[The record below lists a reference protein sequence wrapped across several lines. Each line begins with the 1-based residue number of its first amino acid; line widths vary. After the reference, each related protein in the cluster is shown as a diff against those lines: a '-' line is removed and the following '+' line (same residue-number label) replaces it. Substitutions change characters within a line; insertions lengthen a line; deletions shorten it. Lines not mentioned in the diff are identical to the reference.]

1 MKVTERFSNI
11 ASYQGD
17 NFIKWFGDMEYP
29 KEVGIKLLSKKLPR
43 SMNASEILVELKPTV
58 VSIVDI
64 YTTLES
70 IDKSVWAI
78 FYCNDVTGVLRA
90 VRVYWDGGGW
100 DVGAYSIGSPG
111 GWRAGYRVF
120 SRNSFD
126 SLNSEPKKDINLA
139 DELKKIH
146 KKLDKITKHL
156 KIK

>member
-1 MKVTERFSNI
+1 MKVTEKFSNI

-29 KEVGIKLLSKKLPR
+29 KEVGIKLLYKKLPR
-43 SMNASEILVELKPTV
+43 IMNGSEILAELKPTV

-78 FYCNDVTGVLRA
+78 FYCNDVTDVLRA
-90 VRVYWDGGGW
+90 VSVIWHGDGWSVYAFSIEHPSRW
-100 DVGAYSIGSPG
+100 GAD
-111 GWRAGYRVF
+111 RQVF
-120 SRNSFD
+120 YRNSFD

-139 DELKKIH
+139 DEFKKIH
-146 KKLDKITKHL
+146 EKLDKITKHL

>member
-11 ASYQGD
+11 ASYQD
-17 NFIKWFGDMEYP
+17 NSFIKWFGDMEYP

-43 SMNASEILVELKPTV
+43 SMNDSEILAELKPTV

-70 IDKSVWAI
+70 KDKSVWAI

-90 VRVYWDGGGW
+90 VRVSWDGDGWCVFADSIGDPRGW
-100 DVGAYSIGSPG
+100 D
-111 GWRAGYRVF
+111 AGYQVF
-120 SRNSFD
+120 FRNSFD